1 MWIPRWPSSG
11 GTEADIKEFLAA
23 RKNFNRCCM
32 QATRVQHRDKARSI
46 YVRVFGKL
54 PPPPGKAFA
63 TIKQKSEQVM
73 ALVKSIYDGAA
84 EGEEAWQES
93 DDMDTSSDIDEPNEP
108 NQPNQPNEPNKPE
121 LTPPRREKKRPRC
134 SSSSKGG
141 ETSPPASTVTS
152 PVTSPPTSPPAS
164 PPSSTHVTHSPVT
177 NSSKPCLST
186 SPMSTMTPVTDDELK
201 EENTRLKQINADM
214 ETKLEDVQSRLAE
227 SKELMKQCRDALKG
241 ARGKKELYTKLNL
254 ALGCE
259 S

>member
-1 MWIPRWPSSG
+1 MWIPRWPSSQ
-11 GTEADIKEFLAA
+11 GTEADLKEFLAA
-23 RKNFNRCCM
+23 RKNFNRGCT
-32 QATRVQHRDKARSI
+32 QATRVHHRDKARAI

-134 SSSSKGG
+134 SSSSRGD
-141 ETSPPASTVTS
+141 ETSPAASPPASPPASPMTS
-152 PVTSPPTSPPAS
+152 PMTSPPAS
-164 PPSSTHVTHSPVT
+164 PPSSTHVTMSPVT
-177 NSSKPCLST
+177 ISSKGCPST
-186 SPMSTMTPVTDDELK
+186 SPMSTPMDNELK
-201 EENTRLKQINADM
+201 EENRH
-214 ETKLEDVQSRLAE
+214 
-227 SKELMKQCRDALKG
+227 SKRRQPNTTSPSPTNTSKRK
-241 ARGKKELYTKLNL
+241 
-254 ALGCE
+254 
-259 S
+259 